1 MGGLDPSLTETTNRV
16 AAAGFVAMAP
26 DLYHGEIAQ
35 HNEMDRAAH
44 LMQTL
49 NAEPAA
55 RIWPQVFAFLR
66 ESLT

>member
-1 MGGLDPSLTETTNRV
+1 
-16 AAAGFVAMAP
+16 MAP